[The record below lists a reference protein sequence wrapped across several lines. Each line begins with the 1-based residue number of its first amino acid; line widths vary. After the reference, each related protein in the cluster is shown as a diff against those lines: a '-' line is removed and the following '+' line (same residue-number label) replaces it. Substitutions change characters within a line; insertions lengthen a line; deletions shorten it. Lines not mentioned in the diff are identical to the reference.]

1 MLFVTPRLSIPS
13 RFLEVR
19 TARSSGPGGQHVN
32 KTETQV
38 ELRLDVGACDVL
50 RPGTK
55 ERLRALAGSRL
66 TKSDVLQIVCGRH
79 RERLQ
84 NQKECEQRMRE
95 LILEAMKPPPM
106 PRKKRRVSQ
115 GAKRRRVAAKRVQGE
130 KKASRGRRWRDDD

>member
-13 RFLEVR
+13 QFLETR

-50 RPGTK
+50 REDQK
-55 ERLRALAGSRL
+55 QRLRALAGNRM
-66 TKSDVLQIVCGRH
+66 TKEDVLQIVCGRH

-84 NQKECEQRMRE
+84 NTKEAEQRMRE
-95 LILEAMKPPPM
+95 LILAALVPPR
-106 PRKKRRVSQ
+106 PRKKTGVPRGV
-115 GAKRRRVAAKRVQGE
+115 KRRRLKNKRRQGD
-130 KKASRGRRWRDDD
+130 KKAARGKRWSEND